1 MPQPLTIAP
10 EEPRARQII
19 KLILPKEHGSWS
31 LALEPLALGLL
42 AAPSRPGGAL
52 AVAALAG
59 FFLRRPLK
67 LVSGGRPDSRR
78 TLVFGCVIVLATFAI
93 ASLLLAV
100 KIGGAGDLWP
110 LIPAALAGIAFAWFD
125 SRNEARDGAAELA
138 GAIAFGI
145 LPAAFGTLAGWSV
158 VESLALAA
166 VMLAR
171 SVPTVL
177 FVRTYMRRKKG
188 SPATPTPAF
197 IAAGSAFLLTAWL
210 VLLHVAPWP
219 AAAFALL
226 LAARAF
232 WLLGVHH
239 PRFAAKTIGMVEM
252 ALGAAMV
259 LAVATTWKNLRAS
272 ESHRYQSQN
281 SLTYVKSDFFT
292 FVHTFSVIRE
302 DCSYEQRSFDTSEIR
317 PAG

>member
-1 MPQPLTIAP
+1 LFGLLKVKDMTGEP
-10 EEPRARQII
+10 EKIGLRQIF

-31 LALEPLALGLL
+31 PALEPLALGLL

-52 AVAALAG
+52 AAAALAG

-78 TLVFGCVIVLATFAI
+78 TLAFGCVIVLATFAI

-100 KIGGAGDLWP
+100 KNNGAGNLWP
-110 LIPAALAGIAFAWFD
+110 LIPAALAGVAFAWFD
-125 SRNEARDGAAELA
+125 SRNEARDGAAEMA

-158 VESLALAA
+158 IESLALAA

-171 SVPTVL
+171 SLPTVL

-210 VLLHVAPWP
+210 VLLRVAPWP
-219 AAAFALL
+219 ATAFALL
-226 LAARAF
+226 LAARAV
-232 WLLGVHH
+232 WLLDGHY
-239 PRFAAKTIGMVEM
+239 PWLAAKTIGIAEMV
-252 ALGAAMV
+252 LGAAMV
-259 LAVATTWKNLRAS
+259 LAVAVTWKC
-272 ESHRYQSQN
+272 
-281 SLTYVKSDFFT
+281 F
-292 FVHTFSVIRE
+292 
-302 DCSYEQRSFDTSEIR
+302 
-317 PAG
+317 